1 MTWRIAS
8 LAIASPSVGPY
19 CSAAAV
25 EVAATRDMIAAK
37 LSAGKVEVS
46 GSPPASEMT
55 SGRSVIAI
63 RSRIAEDF
71 IARVR
76 DANRPVYR
84 SSSCAAARWGRR
96 ERGMLC
102 VLRRRD
108 LRTCGLSWSPG
119 TVPMKLVLDILQGL
133 GLASAAGLRPFLPA
147 LLAGALASG
156 DVGLDFD
163 GTQFAFLE
171 SPIWLLALVIALIA
185 SVFIRPLLEQPAGE
199 AALSGIGIGL
209 GALLCAASIDDRHAT
224 WWYGL
229 IIGAA
234 FAYLASTV
242 SRAIFGRV
250 RARFASA
257 GDSQAAA
264 ALPFYGEAAAWPSR
278 ARASLF
284 PPLALVAVGFLIA
297 LLVTGRRRGD
307 QKYAG
312 LRILR

>member
-1 MTWRIAS
+1 
-8 LAIASPSVGPY
+8 
-19 CSAAAV
+19 
-25 EVAATRDMIAAK
+25 
-37 LSAGKVEVS
+37 
-46 GSPPASEMT
+46 
-55 SGRSVIAI
+55 
-63 RSRIAEDF
+63 
-71 IARVR
+71 
-76 DANRPVYR
+76 
-84 SSSCAAARWGRR
+84 
-96 ERGMLC
+96 
-102 VLRRRD
+102 
-108 LRTCGLSWSPG
+108 
-119 TVPMKLVLDILQGL
+119 MKLALDILQGL

-171 SPIWLLALVIALIA
+171 SPIWLLALVIALIV

-229 IIGAA
+229 IIGALV
-234 FAYLASTV
+234 AYLASTV
-242 SRAIFGRV
+242 SRSIFGRV

-264 ALPFYGEAAAWPSR
+264 ALPFYGEATGLVVAG
-278 ARASLF
+278 ASILF
-284 PPLALVAVGFLIA
+284 PPLALVAIGFLVA
-297 LLVTGRRRGD
+297 LLITGRRRGD

>member
-1 MTWRIAS
+1 
-8 LAIASPSVGPY
+8 
-19 CSAAAV
+19 
-25 EVAATRDMIAAK
+25 
-37 LSAGKVEVS
+37 
-46 GSPPASEMT
+46 
-55 SGRSVIAI
+55 
-63 RSRIAEDF
+63 
-71 IARVR
+71 
-76 DANRPVYR
+76 
-84 SSSCAAARWGRR
+84 
-96 ERGMLC
+96 
-102 VLRRRD
+102 
-108 LRTCGLSWSPG
+108 
-119 TVPMKLVLDILQGL
+119 MKLALDILQGL

-147 LLAGALASG
+147 LLAGALATG

-229 IIGAA
+229 IIGALV
-234 FAYLASTV
+234 AYLASTV
-242 SRAIFGRV
+242 SRAIFSRV

-264 ALPFYGEAAAWPSR
+264 ALPFYGEATGLVVAG
-278 ARASLF
+278 ASILF
-284 PPLALVAVGFLIA
+284 PPLALVAIGFLVA
-297 LLVTGRRRGD
+297 LLITGRRRGD

>member
-1 MTWRIAS
+1 
-8 LAIASPSVGPY
+8 
-19 CSAAAV
+19 
-25 EVAATRDMIAAK
+25 
-37 LSAGKVEVS
+37 
-46 GSPPASEMT
+46 
-55 SGRSVIAI
+55 
-63 RSRIAEDF
+63 
-71 IARVR
+71 
-76 DANRPVYR
+76 
-84 SSSCAAARWGRR
+84 
-96 ERGMLC
+96 
-102 VLRRRD
+102 
-108 LRTCGLSWSPG
+108 
-119 TVPMKLVLDILQGL
+119 MKLALDILQGL

-147 LLAGALASG
+147 LLAGGLASG

-171 SPIWLLALVIALIA
+171 SPIWLLALVIALIV

-229 IIGAA
+229 LIGALV
-234 FAYLASTV
+234 AYLASTV

-264 ALPFYGEAAAWPSR
+264 ALPFYGEAAGLVVAG
-278 ARASLF
+278 ASILF

-297 LLVTGRRRGD
+297 LLITGRRRGE